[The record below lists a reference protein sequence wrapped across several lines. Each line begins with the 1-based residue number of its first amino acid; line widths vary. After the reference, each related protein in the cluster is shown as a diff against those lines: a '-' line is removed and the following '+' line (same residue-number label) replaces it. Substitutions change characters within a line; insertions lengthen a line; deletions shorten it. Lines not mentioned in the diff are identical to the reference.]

1 MLGGNCSSLSAE
13 GLLST
18 RLWNKQDVYQC
29 PKCTHHLL
37 PVTLFLILDLSCRA
51 SSAALSRAL
60 MCRCPITAALTSL
73 RQRDCQW
80 HWGCVGGGGGGLML
94 GQMIL
99 GRQHPHISLAI
110 TPTSPLLANFLPAEV
125 GPLLILS
132 VGRGSFS
139 PIASPCPG

>member
-80 HWGCVGGGGGGLML
+80 HWGCVGGGGGG
-94 GQMIL
+94 G
-99 GRQHPHISLAI
+99 
-110 TPTSPLLANFLPAEV
+110 
-125 GPLLILS
+125 
-132 VGRGSFS
+132 
-139 PIASPCPG
+139 